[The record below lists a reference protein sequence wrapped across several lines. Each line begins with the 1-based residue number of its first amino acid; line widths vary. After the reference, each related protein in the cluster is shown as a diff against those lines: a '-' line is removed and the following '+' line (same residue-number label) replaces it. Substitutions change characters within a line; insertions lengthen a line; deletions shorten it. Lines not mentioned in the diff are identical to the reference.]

1 MFPKK
6 AKREDIIRKSI
17 NFSSPQNKRNTERK
31 EEHNHQKY
39 QYYKT
44 THA

>member
-17 NFSSPQNKRNTERK
+17 NFSSPQNKRK